1 MIDLIN
7 ISYLSM
13 IVIMIFGII
22 MKKEKISLLLSF
34 ILLGFL
40 FLGGFL

>member
-40 FLGGFL
+40 FLRGFI